1 MDVRQLGAMGL
12 VVVVAAIILSLGAS
26 ILTSL
31 QGQQTANTVAYNI
44 TGKGLTGLVTFGD
57 WIPLIA
63 LVVVASIVIGVI
75 VTYMSRASGSV

>member
-1 MDVRQLGAMGL
+1 MDVRELGAMGL

-26 ILTSL
+26 ILVSL
-31 QGQQTANTVAYNI
+31 QNQQTSNSLAYNI
-44 TGKGLTGLVTFGD
+44 TGKGLTGLGTFGD

-75 VTYMSRASGSV
+75 VNYMGKTSGSV